1 MVRRL
6 PEARVVIARASVAVV
21 AVVAL
26 TACGGSDKD
35 VRDTTASSTTSTSA
49 STSTTEVST
58 TTTTGSTTTTSSP
71 ASGFSGATTP
81 TSAPAPAGA
90 TGTALLRDVRVAAQ
104 DGFDRVVFEFT
115 DQLPGYEVSYADGPV
130 REDGSGKVVQ
140 VEGDAALRVRFEPAS
155 GVDLGGATFKETYT
169 GPDRVRGDTK
179 VVTEVVRAGDFEANL
194 TWAIGAKGK
203 APFRVESLSD
213 PARIVI
219 DLGTS

>member
-6 PEARVVIARASVAVV
+6 PEARVAIARASVAVM

-26 TACGGSDKD
+26 SACGGSDDNGKD
-35 VRDTTASSTTSTSA
+35 TASSSTTSTSA

-58 TTTTGSTTTTSSP
+58 TTATGSTTTTSSP

-90 TGTALLRDVRVAAQ
+90 TSTALLRDVRVAAQ

-115 DQLPGYEVSYADGPV
+115 DQLPGYDVGYADGPV
-130 REDGSGKVVQ
+130 RQDGSGEPVDL
-140 VEGDAALRVRFEPAS
+140 EGDAALQVRFEPAS

-169 GPDRVRGDTK
+169 GPDRVRGDSK
-179 VVTEVVRAGDFEANL
+179 VVTEVVRIGDFEANL
-194 TWAIGAKGK
+194 TWAIGADGK
-203 APFRVESLSD
+203 VPFRVDTLSN
-213 PARIVI
+213 PARIII